1 MNSGGSESG
10 SDSEEIGV
18 GSPLESVIDA
28 VIASGIVS
36 EVVKEIPGMELSIAK
51 FDEVPEPVLSI
62 GGRFDVDGVAAFRPG
77 EEAGSEI
84 LLGRNFFLQSW
95 QIFPRSF
102 SSSSESV
109 VTTVN

>member
-28 VIASGIVS
+28 SVLASEIVS

-62 GGRFDVDGVAAFRPG
+62 GERFDIDGVAAFRPG
-77 EEAGSEI
+77 E
-84 LLGRNFFLQSW
+84 
-95 QIFPRSF
+95 
-102 SSSSESV
+102 
-109 VTTVN
+109 